1 MPSGGSRPGAGRPRK
16 TEAEKALLGTLRPY
30 REAAYRA
37 GAEAALD
44 AAPRCAV
51 PPAPEDLDEVEREW
65 WDKLA
70 EAVEESGTYS
80 ARDEPQFRNLV
91 TAYAIQERHRLSRAA
106 LAERRQRRNRGR
118 AEAKA
123 MGVRY
128 VPDDEEQEID
138 LEEMTVA
145 ERLSC
150 SRTIASLLARFHLDP
165 AARGKL
171 PVRKAEQNSAPV
183 ADPDDIKPL
192 PPLKLVTP
200 NDPDR
205 AP

>member
-16 TEAEKALLGTLRPY
+16 TEAEKAFAGTLRPA

-37 GAEAALD
+37 ESEGALD
-44 AAPRCAV
+44 AAPRCSV
-51 PPAPEDLDEVEREW
+51 PPAPEGLDEVEREW
-65 WDKLA
+65 WEKLA
-70 EAVEESGTYS
+70 RAVEESGTYA

-91 TAYAIQERHRLSRAA
+91 TMYAIQEQDRRVRAELDELRAHRRK
-106 LAERRQRRNRGR
+106 GR

-123 MGVRY
+123 AGIRY
-128 VPDDEEQEID
+128 VQDDDEPEVYGEP
-138 LEEMTVA
+138 MTVA

-150 SRTIASLLARFHLDP
+150 SRTIASHLATFHLTP
-165 AARGKL
+165 ASRGKL
-171 PVRKAEQNSAPV
+171 PARKPETAGTAP